1 MRLGTSL
8 NHGIT
13 CYLET
18 PDAMVIFCDPIK
30 IRSMMFCRCLYLRV
44 SETSKK
50 QSKSTTLGSG
60 SCLFTS
66 IYINYFQLSYT
77 NDYSFMFD
85 YSNCWSIESPSKV
98 MVQTRW
104 RLSSIQFL
112 LETGLP
118 VAVTQSL
125 GARDRR
131 NHRCPSVGGQR
142 PELRFVENA
151 QSHGPSR
158 SMIYP

>member
-50 QSKSTTLGSG
+50 TIQEYYSWFWLVP
-60 SCLFTS
+60 
-66 IYINYFQLSYT
+66 IYINIHQL
-77 NDYSFMFD
+77 F
-85 YSNCWSIESPSKV
+85 SI
-98 MVQTRW
+98 
-104 RLSSIQFL
+104 I
-112 LETGLP
+112 
-118 VAVTQSL
+118 
-125 GARDRR
+125 
-131 NHRCPSVGGQR
+131 
-142 PELRFVENA
+142 
-151 QSHGPSR
+151 
-158 SMIYP
+158 IYQ

>member
-50 QSKSTTLGSG
+50 NNPRVLLLVLVRAYLHQY
-60 SCLFTS
+60 TS
-66 IYINYFQLSYT
+66 IIFNYHIPMIIHSCSIIVIAGQL
-77 NDYSFMFD
+77 N
-85 YSNCWSIESPSKV
+85 
-98 MVQTRW
+98 
-104 RLSSIQFL
+104 L
-112 LETGLP
+112 L
-118 VAVTQSL
+118 AK
-125 GARDRR
+125 
-131 NHRCPSVGGQR
+131 
-142 PELRFVENA
+142 
-151 QSHGPSR
+151 
-158 SMIYP
+158 